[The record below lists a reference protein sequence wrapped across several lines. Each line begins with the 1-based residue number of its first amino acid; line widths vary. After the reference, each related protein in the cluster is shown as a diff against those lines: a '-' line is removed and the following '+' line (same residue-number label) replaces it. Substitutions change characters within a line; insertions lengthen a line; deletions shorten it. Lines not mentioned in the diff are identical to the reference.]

1 MMVVFLSFMSLVF
14 KWRRLLFV
22 LMAFEFI
29 LMSLFYSF
37 CFVFGGLM
45 MVFFL
50 CFGVVSSLLGLAM
63 VIGGV
68 FVFGNDSCVF

>member
-1 MMVVFLSFMSLVF
+1 MRFMSLVF

-22 LMAFEFI
+22 LMAFEFV
-29 LMSLFYSF
+29 LMRLFYSF
-37 CFVFGGLM
+37 CFVFGGLI

-50 CFGVVSSLLGLAM
+50 CFGVVSRLLGLSM